1 MATRGLAFRLPA
13 AGRKNPLA
21 PVFRGQGVRVTPLE
35 MGADDLERPLNP
47 VNEELDRIDEPV
59 NNLGGTVKHVVL
71 PSVDSRTDVHH
82 TERPPPHQ

>member
-1 MATRGLAFRLPA
+1 MQVG
-13 AGRKNPLA
+13 KNPLA

-47 VNEELDRIDEPV
+47 VNEVLDRIDEPV

-71 PSVDSRTDVHH
+71 LSVDNRTDVHR

>member
-1 MATRGLAFRLPA
+1 MQVG
-13 AGRKNPLA
+13 KNPLA

-47 VNEELDRIDEPV
+47 VNEVLDRIDEPV

-71 PSVDSRTDVHH
+71 PSVDSRTDVHR
-82 TERPPPHQ
+82 TERPPPNQ

>member
-1 MATRGLAFRLPA
+1 MATRGLAYRLPA

-21 PVFRGQGVRVTPLE
+21 PVFRGQGFQVTPLE

-71 PSVDSRTDVHH
+71 PSVDRCTATDS
-82 TERPPPHQ
+82 TEGGHLRQ

>member
-1 MATRGLAFRLPA
+1 MATRAWRTGCLVQV
-13 AGRKNPLA
+13 GKNPLA

-35 MGADDLERPLNP
+35 MGADDLERPMNP
-47 VNEELDRIDEPV
+47 VNEELDRFDEPV

-71 PSVDSRTDVHH
+71 PSVDSRADVHR

>member
-1 MATRGLAFRLPA
+1 MATRGLAYRLPA

-35 MGADDLERPLNP
+35 MGDDDLERPLNP
-47 VNEELDRIDEPV
+47 VNEELDRTDEPV

-71 PSVDSRTDVHH
+71 PSVDSRTDVYR
-82 TERPPPHQ
+82 TARPPPHQ